1 MHSMRKA
8 PRADR
13 AARRSVLWCAL
24 LLSIVVG
31 ACASDNHPV
40 IMIDNQLA
48 IPLTVVFLDE
58 TGTESSVLETLPAN
72 AEYPVSIFPTDRCT
86 PGVLVARDKSTGAE
100 VARSIGPVCRPS
112 RWVISAP
119 GASETSAAASRRHGS
134 SRAPG
139 GLAG

>member
-1 MHSMRKA
+1 MREA
-8 PRADR
+8 PRAER
-13 AARRSVLWCAL
+13 AARRRVLWCAL

-48 IPLTVVFLDE
+48 IPLAVVFLDE
-58 TGTESSVLETLPAN
+58 TGAESNVLETLPAN
-72 AEYPVSIFPTDRCT
+72 AQYPVAMIPTDRCT

-119 GASETSAAASRRHGS
+119 ATSW
-134 SRAPG
+134 AP
-139 GLAG
+139 LMLDDPYAVPT